1 MKQSVDLM
9 NSMKLMNSRHS
20 NITTTTTSLA
30 RRALLLLT
38 LLVMSVGSAWGQ
50 TITTGT
56 PGSISEEDLV
66 ITDSKFTITGAKF
79 KELISGY
86 PLYIRFTA
94 YNGSNEKVAITSV
107 SSDYRTYKSFGSDGY
122 VYGGSYETALWSD
135 DGVITVTLPTGVMK
149 LEVYSKNQ
157 YVDVSSD
164 FTEPDGGALITY
176 TIPVP
181 FEGSAKSGSVSDT
194 DITKYLTAETQLT
207 LDITK
212 ATAKLGGTAAKY
224 ARFYVLHNGVAEN
237 LKTNTTLLEISGVT
251 PAAQNPSKGI
261 YGYYL
266 YNSGSDLDLS
276 GISVKLNAAE
286 GEFPDYQVICLL
298 STDEADA
305 VSGNTVTEEPD
316 WDVVF
321 TYAFRNQVVTK
332 NQTGSVAW
340 DAVAM
345 TAAVPTTDL
354 ANDWGTSWANLAQE
368 QKVQWY
374 VVNSSAEVQPLAIG
388 TARQDD
394 TWTINLPSPFSITS
408 NVAVL
413 TGQTTYAAT
422 TFEEAWATWGNPAVY
437 APANKSFADVQDY
450 KIICK
455 IADDAAGAA
464 LPNVI
469 YTLSLTNVLN
479 GQEKTGM
486 TKTTTQVKLDAVTDV
501 TKDIAFTLPTGTKY
515 ARFYVVDENGTA
527 LNATDAAHQ
536 LTIAGGNIYSDNTMG
551 YYLYNE
557 SGLSLSSVTFS
568 CSSANLNDYQVIMLT
583 STETAVNSGGVVTYE
598 PDYESMTTFWFNYPA
613 TAWNPETNV
622 EWSPQSMQVDA
633 PDIET
638 EKGAGYLEKNRK
650 HYTLQWQVVDKN
662 GVAQPLRKG
671 NDRTNDYW
679 TVNINGDMFSLADA
693 NTLLTVSNIDILDV
707 SYWNK
712 WTKPVFFAPK
722 NKTMKEIADEGYR
735 FVCKFYEDDDASDVN
750 MLAMTYTVFIDRTNQ
765 PGQLKD
771 GGKRGGETITT
782 LTSTTT
788 NLTIDLTKATD
799 AFLAEVGQK
808 ATYARVYLTKND
820 GTMLDPTT
828 APETLTSVGGTAF
841 TTKEYGYYFQDE
853 ANGVTL
859 PTDASLTLPAGKFS
873 YYYVVV
879 AMTADTGEDS
889 HTGAFSRE
897 FSHRA
902 ASITSPYEPDYDYIY
917 TIKFTD
923 TSTFP
928 GTLTTSPFSH
938 SKEVLVKDESVK
950 TATLTL
956 ADSKAKIL
964 SEYLVADWATLRSN
978 FHIRWYVVKKN
989 DEGDFEK
996 IPNSELYLTSA
1007 TVDKGHQTETDQGLY
1022 WNSVT
1027 QTYAWPGSLTESDVL
1042 NVTINRNP
1050 GGGAPEL
1057 TGNWEDYKVIAVM
1070 TKDLTGQTDDGGSPK
1085 VLTHEPNT
1093 LDMIYR
1099 FSFFKETQFQ
1109 FVHDTGAGTD
1119 VFMKKANDARINA
1132 TVQQYSWDNGTS
1144 SRTPE
1149 TGDVRQWVHTM
1160 EYDVYVDP
1168 SSSTPVMLHLPFEKY
1183 TSTGN
1188 NLEPAAYIRWY
1199 DWATDINNNRL
1210 TKVGTR
1216 LVDMTETNNGV
1227 NVSRGFFFLNN
1238 DENGLQPTHDMV
1250 GVTFNP
1256 NGVDGLVTI
1265 ACDVSKYY
1273 DGIYSGSTGEYL
1285 MHEPTLSTRYIF
1297 NIRPASV
1304 IAGDIKI
1311 GQQKFEAAGSSM
1323 FDLAEDNGRVCVS
1336 MKNTSS
1342 EFTVRSALPTL
1353 DSYYFYDGSTLV
1365 NANKIAW
1372 VPYYVDEDGSVW
1384 KFNGYFDGAN
1394 TNRIK
1399 QFIVSSMTG
1408 TYLSVADGTT
1418 TKTVTVGSGTR
1429 IHLVGFL
1436 YNEGGTKSAPVVHYE
1451 LNFMDAPAYAVS
1463 ALPIE
1468 RTEAY
1473 LKEHMTLQD
1482 EIIFDDV
1489 DGAVLS
1495 NNIASQLE
1503 NHTNS
1508 PMDWNKAQ
1516 YGFCYPDVRRIWTGS
1531 GDPSGISPIH
1541 GDYMLLRS
1549 MNQGGISPSDTELYY
1564 KYHWYVGSPTLHDYT
1579 KTMGGDYGTFLYVDA
1594 SDESRT
1600 IARMRFNAN
1609 LCAGSELCFTGA
1621 IANMTTGT
1629 NPQVMTTVYAVNS
1642 VGKRTRVVSFHST
1655 ELSKATATSFENGI
1669 WYQIYGRIPIP
1680 ATTDLSDVDHYEVDI
1695 DNYALDTNG
1704 ADYCVDQLMF
1714 FTSNAK
1720 LKVKQ
1725 SGVNCGDVE
1734 IPLNLYV
1741 TAESIE
1747 HMASKTIFWRICD
1760 ADGNALT
1767 DASLYNNGGKLYG
1780 QTSVPATIPATL
1792 PAEVSLS
1799 VPFGYFEGA
1808 DGVTYFSLA
1817 NKGFALKEGV
1827 DYYISVYNM
1836 GETSVSYES
1845 LWGNPANTCSV
1856 FSPVFVPKMMYLT
1869 MKDGSGN
1876 LVTTVAGGC
1885 SDKKADVNL
1894 TVILNMPDENEVSGF
1909 KPYDDVPF
1917 DFFLGSLAECNAYTL
1932 TGKPSVSLVTALK
1945 DFRGFGSATP
1955 NTTSY
1960 ANKAEFIA
1968 ANSAYASSH
1977 ADYYNV
1983 IIQAFEAGLL
1993 FMDASATFNHTI
2005 QGNAQNLAQISA
2017 LPIKSKVNNGVKDFD
2032 VCSPL
2037 EFVFTVN
2044 ASGNGPS
2051 LTLGFADVTSYPDA
2065 IRVIRVGKE
2074 QLANMQ
2080 KDGGF
2085 LLHIPVNTFK
2095 KNDSATPMAGT
2106 LQIEGDLALLAYS
2119 ASANHTS
2126 DDQITAKIEKV
2137 ATFADTEITSSKMYI
2152 SLNFHGASV
2161 TKPTFQEGFAYRMFF
2176 QYKDKDGG
2184 AGACEGST
2192 EFLLKVVPE
2201 FVTWNGTSAEWNDD
2215 ANWKR
2220 SSREVLNKGAKG
2232 SATNTATAG
2241 HPDGYEQNGEG
2252 TLAAVVTTPN
2262 TYVPMKFTY
2271 VTLPAGTRAPNL
2283 VNLAYDSEKIYNNM
2297 GTGATTNIQ
2306 YDLMVRYT
2314 EQTCQDHGVAGDVYD
2329 CEKFYGNWAKEL
2341 YLKPNAELLNQQ
2353 YLTYEKVWVEKE
2365 LDANTW
2371 TLMSTPLQNTYAGDM
2386 YVPNSATAAENG
2398 RQLTEAFQPINFNA
2412 TTYSRTKYP
2421 IYQKGWTQQGV
2432 YVYTK
2437 TNDIRQTK
2445 YSANIPGGVSTLL
2458 NQWSHEYNDVTVPYS
2473 TWKGFAIRAHKKN
2486 QSAKALIRL
2495 PKADTSYD
2503 YYQWDNTSPT
2513 DGQLTQNV
2521 DKTTT
2526 GKLLTD
2532 GTPNNVGVTYG
2543 TVYGTTPRTA
2553 GDGHVDEPIAE
2564 IQSSPSNYQ
2573 LVGNPYLCSI
2583 DMTAFLSGNT
2593 ANLEVAGYWTYNDN
2607 NTGSHVTTGV
2617 IAPMQ
2622 SFFVKA
2628 KDGATAIAFTP
2639 SMMVDGSTIAPSREF
2654 TLTAINER
2662 GQSAASI
2669 SVGEE
2674 EKSVETLFDSNLTDV
2689 PMVYTVA
2696 DGQAVSI
2703 NQVKELSKP
2712 IAFGVTCTAS
2722 NEMVDVTFSDVEKL
2736 TSGEVYVVDAVDGT
2750 SQQIYEGDSFA
2761 VQPND
2766 YGRYFLTF
2774 TGGSATGIEETAS
2787 AQQGIVVSV
2796 RGREVTVTSGEDI
2809 SQIQAVSLNGSTI
2822 YQNNNCGNSVTFM
2835 LHTGVYVIQ
2844 AKNIVGAQQNVKI
2857 FVK

>member
-20 NITTTTTSLA
+20 NTTTTTTSLA
-30 RRALLLLT
+30 RRALLLLS
-38 LLVMSVGSAWGQ
+38 LFVMSVGAWADFTPASLPSSAVYTKEMAVAGLTYEFDLVSQASAIKTALGGNVKYARWFIVDSDDNIVNSSTWTFTQGLSPWNDTWYNGAKDGDGNGYIYWGIDNDPTNAYGRRENYLKM
-50 TITTGT
+50 TITAPTGT
-56 PGSISEEDLV
+56 DM
-66 ITDSKFTITGAKF
+66 TGKKIIVVF
-79 KELISGY
+79 SGE
-86 PLYIRFTA
+86 
-94 YNGSNEKVAITSV
+94 SN
-107 SSDYRTYKSFGSDGY
+107 SSPNEPTLSAMCVFDFPAPDVFG
-122 VYGGSYETALWSD
+122 
-135 DGVITVTLPTGVMK
+135 
-149 LEVYSKNQ
+149 
-157 YVDVSSD
+157 
-164 FTEPDGGALITY
+164 
-176 TIPVP
+176 
-181 FEGSAKSGSVSDT
+181 GSAKSESVSGT
-194 DITKYLTAETQLT
+194 DITKYLTIETQLP

-266 YNSGSDLDLS
+266 YNSGSDLNLS
-276 GISVKLNAAE
+276 GLTVKLNAAT
-286 GEFPDYQVICLL
+286 GEFPDYQVVCLL
-298 STDEADA
+298 STDAA
-305 VSGNTVTEEPD
+305 KAATGNVVSEEPD

-321 TYAFRNQVVTK
+321 TYSFRNQTVTK

-345 TAAVPTTDL
+345 TAAVPATDL

-374 VVNSSAEVQPLAIG
+374 VVNSSDEVQPLAIG

-394 TWTINLPSPFSITS
+394 TWTINLPSPFAVTS
-408 NVAVL
+408 NVAIL
-413 TGQTTYAAT
+413 TGQNTYTAAT
-422 TFEEAWATWGNPAVY
+422 FEGAWATWGNPAVY

-455 IADDAAGAA
+455 IADDGNA
-464 LPNVI
+464 LAVPNVV

-671 NDRTNDYW
+671 NDRTIDYW

-799 AFLAEVGQK
+799 AFLAEMGQK

-923 TSTFP
+923 TSTWP
-928 GTLTTSPFSH
+928 GTEDIDYSH
-938 SKEVLVKDESVK
+938 SKEVLVASESVT
-950 TATLTL
+950 TANMSLS
-956 ADSKAKIL
+956 DSKAKIL
-964 SEYLVADWATLRSN
+964 TDYSVSSWATLRSN
-978 FHIRWYVVKKN
+978 FHIRWYIAKKN
-989 DEGDFEK
+989 DEGDYVK
-996 IPNSELYLTSA
+996 IPASEKYLTA
-1007 TVDKGHQTETDQGLY
+1007 TTPGKGHQSETDQGLY

-1109 FVHDTGAGTD
+1109 FVHDTGAGTN

-1429 IHLVGFL
+1429 SHI
-1436 YNEGGTKSAPVVHYE
+1436 
-1451 LNFMDAPAYAVS
+1451 
-1463 ALPIE
+1463 
-1468 RTEAY
+1468 
-1473 LKEHMTLQD
+1473 
-1482 EIIFDDV
+1482 
-1489 DGAVLS
+1489 S
-1495 NNIASQLE
+1495 NS
-1503 NHTNS
+1503 
-1508 PMDWNKAQ
+1508 
-1516 YGFCYPDVRRIWTGS
+1516 
-1531 GDPSGISPIH
+1531 
-1541 GDYMLLRS
+1541 
-1549 MNQGGISPSDTELYY
+1549 
-1564 KYHWYVGSPTLHDYT
+1564 
-1579 KTMGGDYGTFLYVDA
+1579 
-1594 SDESRT
+1594 
-1600 IARMRFNAN
+1600 
-1609 LCAGSELCFTGA
+1609 
-1621 IANMTTGT
+1621 
-1629 NPQVMTTVYAVNS
+1629 
-1642 VGKRTRVVSFHST
+1642 TR
-1655 ELSKATATSFENGI
+1655 
-1669 WYQIYGRIPIP
+1669 
-1680 ATTDLSDVDHYEVDI
+1680 
-1695 DNYALDTNG
+1695 
-1704 ADYCVDQLMF
+1704 
-1714 FTSNAK
+1714 
-1720 LKVKQ
+1720 
-1725 SGVNCGDVE
+1725 
-1734 IPLNLYV
+1734 
-1741 TAESIE
+1741 
-1747 HMASKTIFWRICD
+1747 
-1760 ADGNALT
+1760 
-1767 DASLYNNGGKLYG
+1767 
-1780 QTSVPATIPATL
+1780 
-1792 PAEVSLS
+1792 
-1799 VPFGYFEGA
+1799 
-1808 DGVTYFSLA
+1808 
-1817 NKGFALKEGV
+1817 
-1827 DYYISVYNM
+1827 
-1836 GETSVSYES
+1836 
-1845 LWGNPANTCSV
+1845 
-1856 FSPVFVPKMMYLT
+1856 
-1869 MKDGSGN
+1869 
-1876 LVTTVAGGC
+1876 
-1885 SDKKADVNL
+1885 
-1894 TVILNMPDENEVSGF
+1894 
-1909 KPYDDVPF
+1909 
-1917 DFFLGSLAECNAYTL
+1917 
-1932 TGKPSVSLVTALK
+1932 
-1945 DFRGFGSATP
+1945 
-1955 NTTSY
+1955 
-1960 ANKAEFIA
+1960 
-1968 ANSAYASSH
+1968 
-1977 ADYYNV
+1977 
-1983 IIQAFEAGLL
+1983 
-1993 FMDASATFNHTI
+1993 
-2005 QGNAQNLAQISA
+2005 
-2017 LPIKSKVNNGVKDFD
+2017 
-2032 VCSPL
+2032 
-2037 EFVFTVN
+2037 
-2044 ASGNGPS
+2044 
-2051 LTLGFADVTSYPDA
+2051 
-2065 IRVIRVGKE
+2065 
-2074 QLANMQ
+2074 
-2080 KDGGF
+2080 
-2085 LLHIPVNTFK
+2085 
-2095 KNDSATPMAGT
+2095 
-2106 LQIEGDLALLAYS
+2106 
-2119 ASANHTS
+2119 
-2126 DDQITAKIEKV
+2126 
-2137 ATFADTEITSSKMYI
+2137 
-2152 SLNFHGASV
+2152 
-2161 TKPTFQEGFAYRMFF
+2161 
-2176 QYKDKDGG
+2176 
-2184 AGACEGST
+2184 
-2192 EFLLKVVPE
+2192 
-2201 FVTWNGTSAEWNDD
+2201 
-2215 ANWKR
+2215 
-2220 SSREVLNKGAKG
+2220 
-2232 SATNTATAG
+2232 
-2241 HPDGYEQNGEG
+2241 
-2252 TLAAVVTTPN
+2252 
-2262 TYVPMKFTY
+2262 
-2271 VTLPAGTRAPNL
+2271 
-2283 VNLAYDSEKIYNNM
+2283 
-2297 GTGATTNIQ
+2297 
-2306 YDLMVRYT
+2306 
-2314 EQTCQDHGVAGDVYD
+2314 
-2329 CEKFYGNWAKEL
+2329 
-2341 YLKPNAELLNQQ
+2341 
-2353 YLTYEKVWVEKE
+2353 
-2365 LDANTW
+2365 
-2371 TLMSTPLQNTYAGDM
+2371 
-2386 YVPNSATAAENG
+2386 
-2398 RQLTEAFQPINFNA
+2398 
-2412 TTYSRTKYP
+2412 
-2421 IYQKGWTQQGV
+2421 
-2432 YVYTK
+2432 
-2437 TNDIRQTK
+2437 
-2445 YSANIPGGVSTLL
+2445 
-2458 NQWSHEYNDVTVPYS
+2458 
-2473 TWKGFAIRAHKKN
+2473 
-2486 QSAKALIRL
+2486 
-2495 PKADTSYD
+2495 
-2503 YYQWDNTSPT
+2503 
-2513 DGQLTQNV
+2513 
-2521 DKTTT
+2521 
-2526 GKLLTD
+2526 
-2532 GTPNNVGVTYG
+2532 
-2543 TVYGTTPRTA
+2543 
-2553 GDGHVDEPIAE
+2553 
-2564 IQSSPSNYQ
+2564 
-2573 LVGNPYLCSI
+2573 
-2583 DMTAFLSGNT
+2583 
-2593 ANLEVAGYWTYNDN
+2593 
-2607 NTGSHVTTGV
+2607 
-2617 IAPMQ
+2617 
-2622 SFFVKA
+2622 KA
-2628 KDGATAIAFTP
+2628 KF
-2639 SMMVDGSTIAPSREF
+2639 
-2654 TLTAINER
+2654 
-2662 GQSAASI
+2662 
-2669 SVGEE
+2669 
-2674 EKSVETLFDSNLTDV
+2674 
-2689 PMVYTVA
+2689 
-2696 DGQAVSI
+2696 
-2703 NQVKELSKP
+2703 
-2712 IAFGVTCTAS
+2712 
-2722 NEMVDVTFSDVEKL
+2722 
-2736 TSGEVYVVDAVDGT
+2736 
-2750 SQQIYEGDSFA
+2750 
-2761 VQPND
+2761 
-2766 YGRYFLTF
+2766 
-2774 TGGSATGIEETAS
+2774 
-2787 AQQGIVVSV
+2787 
-2796 RGREVTVTSGEDI
+2796 
-2809 SQIQAVSLNGSTI
+2809 
-2822 YQNNNCGNSVTFM
+2822 
-2835 LHTGVYVIQ
+2835 
-2844 AKNIVGAQQNVKI
+2844 
-2857 FVK
+2857 